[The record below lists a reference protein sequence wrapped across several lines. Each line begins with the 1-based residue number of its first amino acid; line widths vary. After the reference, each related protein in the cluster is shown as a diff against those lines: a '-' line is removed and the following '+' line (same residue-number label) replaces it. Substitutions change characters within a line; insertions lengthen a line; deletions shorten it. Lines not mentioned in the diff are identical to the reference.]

1 MCLFVCVCVCVCP
14 LTYPAHAFQVDRSGD
29 GDFERGDDGRMV
41 IAEEE
46 DGGRGGKRA
55 LKRGRPAEDSDGDSG
70 DDDGD
75 SLGALTQVF
84 LHEPCMTCL
93 MKERGGGVK
102 PMS

>member
-1 MCLFVCVCVCVCP
+1 M
-14 LTYPAHAFQVDRSGD
+14 DRSGD
-29 GDFERGDDGRMV
+29 GDFERCDVGRMV

-55 LKRGRPAEDSDGDSG
+55 LKRGRPVDDSDDDSG

-84 LHEPCMTCL
+84 SQHESCMTRL
-93 MKERGGGVK
+93 MKDEGG
-102 PMS
+102 